1 MKIVVVAKHRTH
13 RNMMIVPTGPRSI
26 EKAFAVSVTPS
37 AASLCQFP
45 ATRII
50 RAVAVH
56 IIKVST
62 IGPTTVSYTHLT
74 LPTKRIV

>member
-1 MKIVVVAKHRTH
+1 
-13 RNMMIVPTGPRSI
+13 MIVPIGPRSI

-45 ATRII
+45 ATRMI

-56 IIKVST
+56 TIKVST
-62 IGPTTVSYTHLT
+62 IGPTIATNPSLIGSLVLAA
-74 LPTKRIV
+74 P